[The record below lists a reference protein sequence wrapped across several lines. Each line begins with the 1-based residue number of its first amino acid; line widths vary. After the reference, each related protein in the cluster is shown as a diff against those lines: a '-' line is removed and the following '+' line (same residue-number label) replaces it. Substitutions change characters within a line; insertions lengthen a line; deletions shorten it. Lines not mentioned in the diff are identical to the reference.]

1 MSSNMRIPKICQE
14 CGNDFIAKTTVTQYC
29 CDRCAKTAY
38 KKRKREQ
45 KVDAIP
51 TLTEQKKTQTAKVV
65 ANKEFLSIKET
76 CQLLGTSRMTLY
88 RQIKSGGILAA
99 KVGSRTIIKRT
110 EIEKLFTA

>member
-14 CGNDFIAKTTVTQYC
+14 CGSDFIAKTTVTQYC
-29 CDRCAKTAY
+29 SDRCSKRAY
-38 KKRKREQ
+38 KKRKRKQ

-51 TLTEQKKTQTAKVV
+51 TLTEQKKAHTSTV
-65 ANKEFLSIKET
+65 AADKEFLSIKET

-88 RQIKSGGILAA
+88 RQIKSGNIQAA
-99 KVGSRTIIKRT
+99 KVGSRTIIRRT